1 MGMEIRSRSS
11 SPAVAEG
18 AITAATQGGAGGGH
32 GGDDR
37 ASTMSNNNVTPF
49 PGRKRPTQEQVAA
62 QERERAEHGAREED
76 KRRLKKQLEQNQPL
90 KAADQISVAQN
101 LNGLFVRLKKEH
113 GLGSSKILG
122 TRDKN
127 KRDYAIPRDLPREEI
142 QRLSGRLRNHTDPYK
157 SIVELAAKAMEEV
170 GLKVDVGDFF
180 LEVFGQVDFGST
192 SSDEPDDGFEE
203 LASSLRFVADA
214 ISENYGLSAFF
225 RTVEHAGVAPS
236 VVHMTGRKKIKIKF
250 TSDNKDVDG
259 IPPKWF
265 LGWPIELRQFTWV
278 YDSELRGDL
287 PAYPMVIFGAW
298 KVGSSF
304 PVSVRGRRKP
314 AEGWPAVV
322 LSFCIVPT
330 GKERSATPA
339 LRIDLCI
346 FAEGAF
352 FDWGQGKKSRSTT
365 TKSTSGPCQTFPH
378 LSPLAI
384 SSAMHSRAIG
394 RVAIYFSY
402 R

>member
-1 MGMEIRSRSS
+1 
-11 SPAVAEG
+11 
-18 AITAATQGGAGGGH
+18 
-32 GGDDR
+32 
-37 ASTMSNNNVTPF
+37 MSNNNVTPF

-127 KRDYAIPRDLPREEI
+127 RRDYAIPRDLPREEI

-170 GLKVDVGDFF
+170 GLKVDVGDLF
-180 LEVFGQVDFGST
+180 LEVFAQVDFGST